1 MATETQVTSIVVRRD
16 GLAEI
21 REAGVL
27 VGLVLALTFLYR
39 AEAGELVNS
48 FPGLTHELINAA
60 FEYAADNPDTV
71 EGQFYYSV
79 DPCPLMR
86 VLGLL

>member
-1 MATETQVTSIVVRRD
+1 MTTETQTACIVLRGD

-21 REAGVL
+21 REAGIL

-39 AEAGELVNS
+39 AEAGDLVNAY
-48 FPGLTHELINAA
+48 PGLTHELINAA